1 MSRFIDL
8 TGQKFGRL
16 TVLRRTGTD
25 KHSNV
30 LWLCVCDC
38 GNKKIVSSNHLRMGQ
53 CLSCGCLLKER
64 MQDLGRKNTKHGCC
78 GTRIYRIYNNMI
90 VRCFNQNARSYQDYG
105 GRGITV
111 CDKWSHNFQAFYDWA
126 MANGY
131 ADNLT
136 LDRIDVNG
144 NYEPLNCRWAT
155 KKEQANN
162 TRRNRMITYNNK
174 TQTIKQWADEYGI
187 NYPKLKDRINKLH
200 WTIERALNTP

>member
-1 MSRFIDL
+1 
-8 TGQKFGRL
+8 
-16 TVLRRTGTD
+16 
-25 KHSNV
+25 
-30 LWLCVCDC
+30 
-38 GNKKIVSSNHLRMGQ
+38 
-53 CLSCGCLLKER
+53 